1 DLHFESSYSD
11 YRELQLK
18 NEALQESEAR
28 YRELAKHLEQ
38 RVEQQV
44 VLIRQQQRELYQS
57 EKLAAVGQLAAGIA
71 HEINNPIGF
80 VKSNS
85 TTARTYLN
93 RLQATLQQLREKGV
107 ADVEA
112 LWQQQDLDFLF
123 ADFQDLLQ
131 ESEHGISR
139 VAAIIADLRAFSALD
154 VAAVNTVDL
163 NECVRISGE
172 LARTHVQAFG
182 AIAYELQDLPRLTCQ
197 LASINQAIFQL
208 VVNALQAIGQAGEVV
223 IRTRHD
229 GQRAYICVKDT
240 GCGIPQP
247 IQPRIFEPFFT
258 TRPVGGGKG
267 LGLSVCLDV
276 AKAHGGV
283 LTFTS
288 REGEGSEFILALPLH
303 NANVE
308 PGPIGP

>member
-1 DLHFESSYSD
+1 MEHQQIQAFDRTPVLAELLAQNAANRIVAALNGLLGSAWQIVDAQRQPLLGQESWEPAVGNETPLVIELEPIGFLRAAASSTTLDAVAKLIAGILFERWRYLMSADLHFESSYSD

-123 ADFQDLLQ
+123 ADFQ
-131 ESEHGISR
+131 
-139 VAAIIADLRAFSALD
+139 
-154 VAAVNTVDL
+154 
-163 NECVRISGE
+163 
-172 LARTHVQAFG
+172 
-182 AIAYELQDLPRLTCQ
+182 
-197 LASINQAIFQL
+197 
-208 VVNALQAIGQAGEVV
+208 
-223 IRTRHD
+223 
-229 GQRAYICVKDT
+229 
-240 GCGIPQP
+240 
-247 IQPRIFEPFFT
+247 
-258 TRPVGGGKG
+258 
-267 LGLSVCLDV
+267 
-276 AKAHGGV
+276 
-283 LTFTS
+283 
-288 REGEGSEFILALPLH
+288 
-303 NANVE
+303 
-308 PGPIGP
+308 